1 LKNKSL
7 KREYKTIEAMIS
19 LSCLERHSATK
30 GELCPACREL
40 LDYAHNRLDKCPYS
54 HSKGYRGGEE
64 EATQVYETIRRGA
77 DEDANKDSRMKA
89 AWYQERKPTCALCP
103 IHCYKPAM
111 REQIRDVMRYA
122 GPRMLRHHPILS
134 IRHLLEE
141 WKTVTRP
148 PKG

>member
-1 LKNKSL
+1 MKNKSL
-7 KREYKTIEAMIS
+7 KWEYKTIEAMIS
-19 LSCLERHSATK
+19 LSCMERHSATK

-40 LDYAHNRLDKCPYS
+40 LDYAHSHLDKCPYNIKS
-54 HSKGYRGGEE
+54 HSKGY
-64 EATQVYETIRRGA
+64 RGA

-103 IHCYKPAM
+103 IHCYKSAM

-122 GPRMLRHHPILS
+122 GPRMFRHHPILS